1 MQQIYGFSTILK
13 LARWLLY
20 ILPEHQT
27 RPDRETERKDTN
39 MNFTLNENQLAIQST
54 VKAFAEKELAKDI
67 LVRDAAAEF
76 PHDLYAKMGE
86 MGLIGL
92 PYPKE
97 YGGQGEDYLS
107 YILAVEEVSK
117 VDGAMGISYSVS
129 TSLYGGS
136 LTNSQATE
144 EQLRRFLTPVASG
157 KSLGSF
163 ALTEP
168 TAGSDVAGARTLAV
182 RDGDDYVING
192 SKCFITNGPLSDYF
206 AVYALTDK
214 EAGPKSMACFV
225 VEKGTPGFVIGTR
238 HNTMGLRSA
247 MVCEL
252 YFTDCRVPV
261 ANMIAAPGKGFGLAM
276 KTLDGGRIGVGAQ
289 GLGIAEGAWE
299 IARKYLMERQQFGK
313 PLCKQQTIAFK
324 MAELAIEIEQAK
336 YMVYKAALEKGEG
349 QPYSISAAKAKYC
362 GTNAA
367 MHVTTEAVQLLGGNG
382 YMKEFHVERM
392 MRDAKITQIYE
403 GTNEIQKMIVSG
415 TLFQ

>member
-1 MQQIYGFSTILK
+1 
-13 LARWLLY
+13 
-20 ILPEHQT
+20 
-27 RPDRETERKDTN
+27 

-276 KTLDGGRIGVGAQ
+276 KTLYGGRIGVGAQ

-415 TLFQ
+415 TLFK

>member
-1 MQQIYGFSTILK
+1 
-13 LARWLLY
+13 
-20 ILPEHQT
+20 
-27 RPDRETERKDTN
+27 

-349 QPYSISAAKAKYC
+349 QPYSISAAKAKSC

>member
-1 MQQIYGFSTILK
+1 
-13 LARWLLY
+13 
-20 ILPEHQT
+20 
-27 RPDRETERKDTN
+27 

-299 IARKYLMERQQFGK
+299 IARKYLVERQQFGK
-313 PLCKQQTIAFK
+313 PLCKQQTSAFK

>member
-1 MQQIYGFSTILK
+1 
-13 LARWLLY
+13 
-20 ILPEHQT
+20 
-27 RPDRETERKDTN
+27 

-299 IARKYLMERQQFGK
+299 IARKYLMERKQFG
-313 PLCKQQTIAFK
+313 KQQTIAFK

>member
-1 MQQIYGFSTILK
+1 
-13 LARWLLY
+13 
-20 ILPEHQT
+20 
-27 RPDRETERKDTN
+27 

-136 LTNSQATE
+136 LTNSQGTE

-415 TLFQ
+415 TLFK

>member
-1 MQQIYGFSTILK
+1 
-13 LARWLLY
+13 
-20 ILPEHQT
+20 
-27 RPDRETERKDTN
+27 
-39 MNFTLNENQLAIQST
+39 MNFTLNENQLDIQST

-117 VDGAMGISYSVS
+117 VDGAMGMSYSVS

-415 TLFQ
+415 TLFK

>member
-1 MQQIYGFSTILK
+1 M
-13 LARWLLY
+13 
-20 ILPEHQT
+20 
-27 RPDRETERKDTN
+27 
-39 MNFTLNENQLAIQST
+39 
-54 VKAFAEKELAKDI
+54 
-67 LVRDAAAEF
+67 AAAEF

-299 IARKYLMERQQFGK
+299 IARKYLVERQQFGK